1 MKAKKVLVWLC
12 AAAMLVSAAGCGSS
26 AASTGSDAAGGQG
39 VQEAEGTAKED
50 LPLAKYPEE
59 VTVHLGGGMNPN
71 AKIPEGMT
79 YEDNTFLDMLK
90 EDLNINV
97 VYDWV
102 ASSSDYDEKMN
113 LCIGSNTIPELMN
126 VNAEQYRALLKYDLI
141 QPIGSYYEDYA
152 SDKLKSYVESGGE
165 ALQKVICNE
174 DGEMM
179 AIPAPNITAGGVNE
193 MWIRQDWLDKL
204 GLEAPRTWDELVK
217 VAEAFVTQDPD
228 GNGEDDT
235 IGILGPSNSDHM
247 NAIGGNQY
255 GLDPLFSSFQSYP
268 QYWLQGE
275 DGTVEYGS
283 IQPETRDALEKIS
296 ELYTNKLIDP
306 EMLVRS
312 DSKEPLLA
320 GKVGIFFGPWWSGY
334 TVADATLAGAADWQ
348 AYFTPLSED
357 GNYYTH
363 MAEPTTQYVVAS
375 KACKN
380 PEAAFKIVNYLI
392 KNEQKWVDE
401 GVSTTEMGTADFYP
415 LYNTYDNADEIEVSY
430 DVLTKYL
437 AGEITMDDV
446 DFSTHKLL
454 KSDMEAVKKLK
465 KEPYDDFSLD
475 KWNLDSDIAKNNLP
489 RLVAILVGDA
499 PSVNEK
505 YVPVYNAYNGQT
517 ETMETKWANLKKM
530 EEETFSKIVMGKA
543 DISEFDTFVE
553 NWKSQG
559 GDQIL
564 KEINEEL
571 SK

>member
-1 MKAKKVLVWLC
+1 MIENKSLGSKIFDILNVVILIAVTLICIVPVWYVLCVSLSSREAVNAGQVALWPVGFNLLSYKKIMGET
-12 AAAMLVSAAGCGSS
+12 AFFGSFLVSIKRVLLGTGISMVCILMAAF
-26 AASTGSDAAGGQG
+26 
-39 VQEAEGTAKED
+39 
-50 LPLAKYPEE
+50 PLSRTKKQFP
-59 VTVHLGGGMNPN
+59 
-71 AKIPEGMT
+71 KRDI
-79 YEDNTFLDMLK
+79 F
-90 EDLNINV
+90 
-97 VYDWV
+97 
-102 ASSSDYDEKMN
+102 
-113 LCIGSNTIPELMN
+113 
-126 VNAEQYRALLKYDLI
+126 
-141 QPIGSYYEDYA
+141 
-152 SDKLKSYVESGGE
+152 
-165 ALQKVICNE
+165 
-174 DGEMM
+174 
-179 AIPAPNITAGGVNE
+179 
-193 MWIRQDWLDKL
+193 MWI
-204 GLEAPRTWDELVK
+204 
-217 VAEAFVTQDPD
+217 FVFCMLF
-228 GNGEDDT
+228 NG
-235 IGILGPSNSDHM
+235 
-247 NAIGGNQY
+247 
-255 GLDPLFSSFQSYP
+255 
-268 QYWLQGE
+268 
-275 DGTVEYGS
+275 GTVPWYITMKNYNLMDNIFGLVLGTGLQVFNVILAVNFFKNLPVE
-283 IQPETRDALEKIS
+283 LE
-296 ELYTNKLIDP
+296 EACFVD
-306 EMLVRS
+306 
-312 DSKEPLLA
+312 
-320 GKVGIFFGPWWSGY
+320 GGGPWWCGY

-357 GNYYTH
+357 GNYYAH

-454 KSDMEAVKKLK
+454 KSDMEAVTKLK

-489 RLVAILVGDA
+489 RLVSILVGDA
-499 PSVNEK
+499 PSVNDK